1 MRVRSTFVAGTLI
14 ATVGAVL
21 APSAGAAAAC
31 TFSTVGT
38 TMTLQASCVT
48 TSTIVVPDGMT
59 LNGGGKTITA
69 QDPPGGHWVGAVVKS
84 GGATMNITK
93 LTIKG
98 SKFANVCDADVPSY
112 LRGILF
118 DNAGGSVTSSKIIGM
133 NQGTGSTCLEGNGI
147 VVNNAPFDGSHPAPK
162 AVTLSANQITG
173 FQRFGIIVSGDVNA
187 TVTRNKVV
195 AAAYDF
201 TGGNRVAIVMQN
213 GALGNVSSNTAD
225 TGTTFGGHA
234 GIQGFAVSGVT
245 FSKNKVAHTGTGIIV
260 NVSCAPVP
268 AADNNVITGNQVSAL
283 LIGVDVAAQISGSST
298 TCSAHANH
306 NSITK
311 NTFTR
316 DTSKPA
322 PTSTVGARILV
333 DSGAFS
339 PQADG
344 TTITSNTFKGW
355 QSPLSDQGTNT
366 VFSGNTVIP

>member
-1 MRVRSTFVAGTLI
+1 M
-14 ATVGAVL
+14 
-21 APSAGAAAAC
+21 
-31 TFSTVGT
+31 
-38 TMTLQASCVT
+38 
-48 TSTIVVPDGMT
+48 
-59 LNGGGKTITA
+59 
-69 QDPPGGHWVGAVVKS
+69 
-84 GGATMNITK
+84 
-93 LTIKG
+93 
-98 SKFANVCDADVPSY
+98 
-112 LRGILF
+112 
-118 DNAGGSVTSSKIIGM
+118 
-133 NQGTGSTCLEGNGI
+133 
-147 VVNNAPFDGSHPAPK
+147 
-162 AVTLSANQITG
+162 
-173 FQRFGIIVSGDVNA
+173 
-187 TVTRNKVV
+187 
-195 AAAYDF
+195 
-201 TGGNRVAIVMQN
+201 
-213 GALGNVSSNTAD
+213 
-225 TGTTFGGHA
+225 
-234 GIQGFAVSGVT
+234 SGVT